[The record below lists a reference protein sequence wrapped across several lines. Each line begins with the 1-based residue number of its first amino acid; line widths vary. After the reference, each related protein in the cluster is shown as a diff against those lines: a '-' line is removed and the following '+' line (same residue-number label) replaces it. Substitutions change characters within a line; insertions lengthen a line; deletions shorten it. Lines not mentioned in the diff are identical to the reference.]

1 MPVPTP
7 SAKDTVTRF
16 NVDAVRADFPALAR
30 TVYDDVPLTY
40 LDNAATS
47 QKPQVVIDRVDRYY
61 THENSN
67 VHRGVHRLSQDATDA
82 YEEARRAVASLI
94 NAPDPSQVIFTK
106 GTTEAINLVASSFG
120 RMAITE
126 GDEIVLTEMEHH
138 ANIVPWQLLA
148 NQTGATLQIAP
159 INDAGELHLDAFEAL
174 LNERTKL
181 VAVSHISNT
190 LGTIN
195 PVEAMI
201 EAAHQRDIPVLI
213 DGAQAVPHMPV
224 DVQALDADFYC
235 FSGHKMGGPTGTG
248 ILFGKNDLLSAMP
261 PYQAGGDMID
271 EVSFEKTTFADLPHK
286 FEAGTPN
293 IAGGIGLGT
302 AAEYL
307 QDLDREGALQ
317 HEQDL
322 LAYAT
327 EQVRSI
333 DGLRLIGT
341 AREKASVLS
350 FLIDDIHPYDAGTIL
365 DRLGIAVRT
374 GHHCTEPLMKR
385 LDIPGTVRASFAF
398 YNTTADADRL
408 VEGLQKVK
416 QMFG

>member
-159 INDAGELHLDAFEAL
+159 INDAGELQLDAFEAL

-181 VAVSHISNT
+181 VAVSHMSNT

-333 DGLRLIGT
+333 DGLRLIGS

>member
-1 MPVPTP
+1 MPVPKP

-159 INDAGELHLDAFEAL
+159 INDAGELQLDAFEAL

-181 VAVSHISNT
+181 VAVSHMSNT

-333 DGLRLIGT
+333 DGLRLIGS

>member
-40 LDNAATS
+40 LDNAATL

>member
-1 MPVPTP
+1 
-7 SAKDTVTRF
+7 
-16 NVDAVRADFPALAR
+16 
-30 TVYDDVPLTY
+30 
-40 LDNAATS
+40 
-47 QKPQVVIDRVDRYY
+47 
-61 THENSN
+61 
-67 VHRGVHRLSQDATDA
+67 
-82 YEEARRAVASLI
+82 VASLI

-159 INDAGELHLDAFEAL
+159 INDAGELQLDAFEAL

-181 VAVSHISNT
+181 VAVSHMSNT

>member
-1 MPVPTP
+1 MPVTPT
-7 SAKDTVTRF
+7 AKDTTTRF
-16 NVDAVRADFPALAR
+16 DANAVRADFPTLQR
-30 TVYDDVPLTY
+30 TVYDDEPLVY

-47 QKPQVVIDRVDRYY
+47 QKPQSVIDRMERYY

-82 YEEARRAVASLI
+82 YEATRTSVADLI

-106 GTTEAINLVASSFG
+106 GTTEAINLVASSYG

-148 NQTGATLQIAP
+148 DQTGASLRIAP
-159 INDAGELHLDAFEAL
+159 INDAGELQLEAL
-174 LNERTKL
+174 IGLLNDQTRL
-181 VAVSHISNT
+181 VAVSHVSNT

-195 PVEAMI
+195 PVETI
-201 EAAHQRDIPVLI
+201 IGAAHERDIPVLV

-235 FSGHKMGGPTGTG
+235 FSGHKMFGPTGIG
-248 ILFGKNDLLSAMP
+248 VLYGKMDHLEAMP
-261 PYQAGGDMID
+261 PYQSGGDMID
-271 EVSFEKTTFADLPHK
+271 EVSFEKTTFADVPHK
-286 FEAGTPN
+286 FEAGTPH

-302 AAEYL
+302 AVDYL
-307 QDLDREGALQ
+307 QDLDRDGALR
-317 HEQDL
+317 HEHEL

-327 EQVRSI
+327 EEAHTI
-333 DGLRLIGT
+333 DGLRVIGT
-341 AREKASVLS
+341 AANKASVLS

-385 LDIPGTVRASFAF
+385 LGIPGTVRASFAF
-398 YNTTADADRL
+398 YNTRDDVDRL
-408 VEGLQKVK
+408 MDGLHRVK
-416 QMFG
+416 RMFG

>member
-333 DGLRLIGT
+333 DGLRLIGS

>member
-1 MPVPTP
+1 
-7 SAKDTVTRF
+7 
-16 NVDAVRADFPALAR
+16 VRADFPALAR

-159 INDAGELHLDAFEAL
+159 INDAGELQLDAFEAL

-181 VAVSHISNT
+181 VAVSHMSNT

>member
-1 MPVPTP
+1 MPVPKP

-159 INDAGELHLDAFEAL
+159 INDAGELQLDAFEAL

-181 VAVSHISNT
+181 VAVSHMSNT